1 MASAKAPR
9 SCGSTAATASC
20 GDAPASTSSDDEMRD
35 DLGVG
40 LALELA
46 AARDQLLAQ
55 RLEVLDD
62 AVVDQRDSAG
72 RVRMGIVG
80 GRRAVGRP
88 AGVGDADRS
97 AGAGRSPARA
107 TRLSS
112 LPFGAAAD
120 QLAIVDGADAGAV
133 VAAIFHPLEPVD
145 QPLRDQRFPDNRN
158 DPAHRPSV
166 TQILRTMP
174 SNIHCRRN
182 GRRRQPLLWQG

>member
-1 MASAKAPR
+1 MAKAPCKPGKNGR
-9 SCGSTAATASC
+9 HGILRRCSALDLAG
-20 GDAPASTSSDDEMRD
+20 DEMGH

-40 LALELA
+40 FALELA
-46 AARDQLLAQ
+46 AVGDELVAK

-62 AVVDQRDSAG
+62 AIVDDGDRTDD
-72 RVRMGIVG
+72 VRMGIVD
-80 GRRAVGRP
+80 GRRAMGGP

-97 AGAGRSPARA
+97 AERLAR
-107 TRLSS
+107 
-112 LPFGAAAD
+112 
-120 QLAIVDGADAGAV
+120 QLAGQVFELSFGPPPSQLAMVDGADAGAI
-133 VAAIFHPLEPVD
+133 VAAIFEALEAIE

-182 GRRRQPLLWQG
+182 GARSQALL